1 MEKLKKIVFN
11 KNLIVL
17 LILVIFFM
25 PINLATDSESVR
37 NAIVSSV
44 GVDKVEQG
52 YEITLL
58 SFVPTPGKEFVE
70 TYNVVSTKGETIS
83 DALEKSQLQ
92 LGKVVKLFHAGVVV
106 LGESVLNDDVVSA
119 IDYFVREES
128 IPSSCFLV
136 GTNGSAKD
144 LLTLL
149 QQEEGNPGDKLSR
162 LLIYNSE
169 NFYTKEATVE
179 SFFDGLYSPVKNSFI
194 SYLKL
199 EDGDDNKVLL
209 SQEDSS
215 MQGSQQ
221 DKKVDKKLKN
231 TAEIL
236 LFKEGKKLAVLDEDF
251 LENLNLVLGGDKK
264 QNIIIDD
271 EENSQ
276 KTVFYI
282 DKKSIAIDTKIKN
295 NIPIFSVFT
304 KLYLSRVEVL
314 GEQGEIKY
322 NLSYNDIDD
331 DMQKKIEKKVKEEF
345 SKVVEMMKENK
356 SDLLGVYYNF
366 YRNNRKDFKKYLL
379 LLEDKYDFLDN
390 IIFELKVR
398 VVPD

>member
-149 QQEEGNPGDKLSR
+149 QQEEGNPGD
-162 LLIYNSE
+162 
-169 NFYTKEATVE
+169 
-179 SFFDGLYSPVKNSFI
+179 
-194 SYLKL
+194 
-199 EDGDDNKVLL
+199 
-209 SQEDSS
+209 
-215 MQGSQQ
+215 
-221 DKKVDKKLKN
+221 
-231 TAEIL
+231 
-236 LFKEGKKLAVLDEDF
+236 
-251 LENLNLVLGGDKK
+251 
-264 QNIIIDD
+264 
-271 EENSQ
+271 
-276 KTVFYI
+276 
-282 DKKSIAIDTKIKN
+282 
-295 NIPIFSVFT
+295 
-304 KLYLSRVEVL
+304 
-314 GEQGEIKY
+314 
-322 NLSYNDIDD
+322 
-331 DMQKKIEKKVKEEF
+331 
-345 SKVVEMMKENK
+345 
-356 SDLLGVYYNF
+356 
-366 YRNNRKDFKKYLL
+366 
-379 LLEDKYDFLDN
+379 
-390 IIFELKVR
+390 
-398 VVPD
+398 

>member
-1 MEKLKKIVFN
+1 M
-11 KNLIVL
+11 
-17 LILVIFFM
+17 
-25 PINLATDSESVR
+25 
-37 NAIVSSV
+37 
-44 GVDKVEQG
+44 
-52 YEITLL
+52 
-58 SFVPTPGKEFVE
+58 
-70 TYNVVSTKGETIS
+70 
-83 DALEKSQLQ
+83 
-92 LGKVVKLFHAGVVV
+92 
-106 LGESVLNDDVVSA
+106 
-119 IDYFVREES
+119 
-128 IPSSCFLV
+128 
-136 GTNGSAKD
+136 
-144 LLTLL
+144 
-149 QQEEGNPGDKLSR
+149 
-162 LLIYNSE
+162 IYNSE